1 MKSNETIETVHKQ
14 RSLCA
19 ASLAGNSGVREQ
31 YVTVQQD
38 SRKSVKDKY
47 ATDEADSPE
56 RQQFYLTQSLL
67 QTQDI
72 FF

>member
-19 ASLAGNSGVREQ
+19 ASLAGNSGVRE
-31 YVTVQQD
+31 YVTVQHD
-38 SRKSVKDKY
+38 SQSVKDKY

-56 RQQFYLTQSLL
+56 RQQFYLTHSLL
-67 QTQDI
+67 QTQGI
-72 FF
+72 FY

>member
-19 ASLAGNSGVREQ
+19 ASLAGNSGVRE

-56 RQQFYLTQSLL
+56 RQQFYLTHSLL